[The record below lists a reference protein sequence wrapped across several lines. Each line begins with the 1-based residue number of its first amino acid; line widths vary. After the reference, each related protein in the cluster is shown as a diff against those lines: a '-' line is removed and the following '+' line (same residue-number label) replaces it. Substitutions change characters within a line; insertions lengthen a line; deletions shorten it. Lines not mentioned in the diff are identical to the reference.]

1 MWSCPIQRAMEGV
14 HRLCA
19 YRVRRNCTAGERDHT
34 AWAPPKQKHTPEILK
49 PWMTSQDVCFFSSN
63 REAICLEWWLQTCT
77 VENEITPSPHITSPV
92 FGSTLFPSFKAHAQ
106 QVLGFTVLIVSHS
119 PRHVKYHWIMVYNQV
134 ITFHIHLL

>member
-1 MWSCPIQRAMEGV
+1 MVLSHTEGYG
-14 HRLCA
+14 RSAQALCLQSKA
-19 YRVRRNCTAGERDHT
+19 KLHSGGKRSHCLG
-34 AWAPPKQKHTPEILK
+34 PPKQKHTPEILK

-77 VENEITPSPHITSPV
+77 VENEITPSPHITSPI